1 MVPMNHNT
9 SVELTNMC
17 MVYDNNGNVLVE
29 EKVGK
34 NYRGLIFSGGHV
46 ENKNLLMIH

>member
-1 MVPMNHNT
+1 MDRKT

-29 EKVGK
+29 K
-34 NYRGLIFSGGHV
+34 
-46 ENKNLLMIH
+46 KNLPD